1 MFSSCLKYAGIMESE
16 IKFHESWANIKIE
29 NYMVNYGGLYILTDR
44 SLELYSG
51 VVHRQWK

>member
-1 MFSSCLKYAGIMESE
+1 MFSFCLKYAGIMESE
-16 IKFHESWANIKIE
+16 MKFHESWANIKIE
-29 NYMVNYGGLYILTDR
+29 DYMVNYGGLYILTDR